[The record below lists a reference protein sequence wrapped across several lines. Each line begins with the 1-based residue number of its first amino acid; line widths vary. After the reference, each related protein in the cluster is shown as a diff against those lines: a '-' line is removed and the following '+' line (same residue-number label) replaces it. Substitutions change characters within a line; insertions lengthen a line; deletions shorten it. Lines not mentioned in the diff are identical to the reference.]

1 LPQHGTQQ
9 AGADFL
15 AAILQSS
22 TSRAVVKGGM
32 ATLALQFIEPQL
44 DPTVPTEPPQPADE
58 FVAGHRGK
66 RAAFHSQQAVR
77 KLLTSFLVRIEMIH
91 CGFVLLV
98 FP

>member
-15 AAILQSS
+15 AAVLQSS
-22 TSRAVVKGGM
+22 TSRAVKGGM
-32 ATLALQFIEPQL
+32 ATLALQFIEPHL

-66 RAAFHSQQAVR
+66 RAAFYSQQAVE